1 MFDDI
6 NIGRKSV
13 LETVTFDRST
23 LLQNFCLKQLNKTD
37 IYESKVINNIWEIS
51 WIYVEIC
58 SLNLGNKT
66 LLKLLR
72 YIKVQQFYLRI

>member
-23 LLQNFCLKQLNKTD
+23 RLQNFCLKQLNKTD
-37 IYESKVINNIWEIS
+37 IYESKFKAINNIWEIGIVCLFS
-51 WIYVEIC
+51 WIYVEIY
-58 SLNLGNKT
+58 SLNLGNKI
-66 LLKLLR
+66 
-72 YIKVQQFYLRI
+72 YY